1 MMWVLG
7 RASRDPDVEKQ
18 TKKVAV
24 RFTVSFLIA
33 TEATDNSINKEKMK
47 KSIRTFFCD
56 LKKVS
61 GLRSGVLNPTL
72 FSFSWRLK
80 LITDNSIRKK
90 LLKKKK
96 GIKIPGFD
104 RGY

>member
-47 KSIRTFFCD
+47 K
-56 LKKVS
+56 KVS
-61 GLRSGVLNPTL
+61 GLFFVT
-72 FSFSWRLK
+72 
-80 LITDNSIRKK
+80 
-90 LLKKKK
+90 
-96 GIKIPGFD
+96 
-104 RGY
+104 

>member
-1 MMWVLG
+1 M
-7 RASRDPDVEKQ
+7 EKQ

-47 KSIRTFFCD
+47 KKVSGLFFCD

>member
-1 MMWVLG
+1 MWK
-7 RASRDPDVEKQ
+7 KQ

-47 KSIRTFFCD
+47 KKR
-56 LKKVS
+56 VS
-61 GLRSGVLNPTL
+61 GLTSGVLNPTL

-90 LLKKKK
+90 LFFKKRKK
-96 GIKIPGFD
+96 NTGL
-104 RGY
+104 

>member
-24 RFTVSFLIA
+24 RFAVSFLIA
-33 TEATDNSINKEKMK
+33 TEAITDNSINKEKMK
-47 KSIRTFFCD
+47 KK
-56 LKKVS
+56 LS
-61 GLRSGVLNPTL
+61 GHRSGVLNPTL

-80 LITDNSIRKK
+80 LITDTPSVQEKNHTE
-90 LLKKKK
+90 
-96 GIKIPGFD
+96 
-104 RGY
+104 